1 VITHHLLI
9 LELLGDVTRARARN
23 FNPSLG
29 EESTGRKHEK
39 DVDSG
44 MDGINES
51 FFHGVRG

>member
-1 VITHHLLI
+1 LI
-9 LELLGDVTRARARN
+9 FELLGDVTRTRARN

-39 DVDSG
+39 DVDNSVN
-44 MDGINES
+44 GIQER